1 MSAERKITICFAF
14 AGDRLGGS
22 HISLKG
28 LLDELP
34 QSLYRI
40 LLVLEVPDGRI
51 AEYFRAYEQIEDPC
65 ALRKPFKVGRSFGIG
80 NALSTL
86 PRAIGRA
93 KLLKDL
99 EVDIVHT
106 NDGRTHASWA
116 LAAKL
121 AGARMVW
128 HHRGDP
134 DARGTGMVAP
144 LLADQIVSVSD
155 YALPTNRWGKLRQA
169 KVIHSPFDV
178 EISVDR
184 DDMRQRLVAELGC
197 PEDAII
203 CGYFG
208 QYIVRKRPVAFI
220 DAVDELRKMSKRP
233 VVGVMFGEAKDR
245 SLSERMQDR
254 LSCQTSPPPVTLMG
268 YRDPGHQWIAACD
281 ALLVTALNEPL
292 GRTLVEAMLVRTPV
306 IATRSGGNAEALAPD
321 CGILVPPDD
330 PSAMAKAALRL
341 LGHPEFVREVTD
353 RARRMAERR
362 FTKDRHI
369 RQMEQVYA
377 DLVDRQLQAAPDGK
391 DLAIETSLAPPQH
404 PVHHQFEGKR

>member
-34 QSLYRI
+34 ESLYRI

-51 AEYFRAYEQIEDPC
+51 AEYFRAYEQMEDPC

-184 DDMRQRLVAELGC
+184 DEMRHRLVAELGC
-197 PEDAII
+197 PADAII

-245 SLSERMQDR
+245 SLFESMQDR

-268 YRDPGHQWIAACD
+268 YREPGHHWIAACD

-306 IATRSGGNAEALAPD
+306 VATRSGGNAEALAE

-330 PSAMAKAALRL
+330 PPAMAEAALRL
-341 LGHPEFVREVTD
+341 LGNPQCIREVTD
-353 RARRMAERR
+353 RARKMAERR

-377 DLVDRQLQAAPDGK
+377 DLVDRQFRAAPDGE
-391 DLAIETSLAPPQH
+391 DLAIETNLAPAQH

>member
-80 NALSTL
+80 DALSTV

-220 DAVDELRKMSKRP
+220 DAVDELRKISKRP

-268 YRDPGHQWIAACD
+268 YREPGHQWIAACD

-341 LGHPEFVREVTD
+341 LGHPQCIREVTD
-353 RARRMAERR
+353 RARKMAERR

-377 DLVDRQLQAAPDGK
+377 DLVDRELRAAPDREN
-391 DLAIETSLAPPQH
+391 LAIETNLPPAQH